1 MNCPIIL
8 ESHMSLRQCADIYM
22 WLLHRICEYMWLLMI
37 VYVKFF
43 ARDSSFNNNLLI
55 VFIV

>member
-1 MNCPIIL
+1 
-8 ESHMSLRQCADIYM
+8 MSLRQCADIYM
-22 WLLHRICEYMWLLMI
+22 WLLHRIYEYMWLLMI